1 MIRSIKEILLHGTR
15 SVFHNI
21 KFVFLMWAMNTI
33 SALVLTVP
41 IFNILSDNLGNSLIS
56 ERISQNFDM
65 MWYIQFRNIYSV
77 QFAQLPLTIYFVA
90 GIYALIQT
98 FFLGGLIATFN
109 SPEKNHMVDF
119 FYGGV
124 KYFIRFLKVVL
135 ISIILFGIAFQ
146 LNDLAGYLLTAIFR
160 NSENVTADFILKFL
174 RYILLV
180 FFIGVVMML
189 SDYSKIS
196 LAVRDKLK
204 IWKEII
210 NAALFIKNNFNKVFI
225 TFLIV
230 AIIGALGAIVYN
242 IIGRF
247 IPRTPYYFLFLS
259 FILQQMLIIFRLLVR
274 MLFYSTQVT
283 LFNDLSAP
291 VVNVEAQ
298 YPLF

>member
-1 MIRSIKEILLHGTR
+1 MIKSIKEILLHGVR
-15 SVFHNI
+15 SVFRNI
-21 KFVFLMWAMNTI
+21 KFVVLMWAVNAV

-41 IFNILSDNLGNSLIS
+41 IYNILTDNLGNSLIS
-56 ERISQNFDM
+56 DHISQNFDL

-77 QFAQLPLTIYFVA
+77 QFSQLPLTIYFVA

-98 FFLGGLIATFN
+98 FFLGGLISIFN
-109 SPEKNHMVDF
+109 YPEKNHMVDF

-124 KYFIRFLKVVL
+124 KYFIRFLKIVIFSL
-135 ISIILFGIAFQ
+135 ILFAAAFK
-146 LNDLAGYLLTAIFR
+146 LNDYGGYLLTLLFK

-196 LAVRDKLK
+196 LAVRDKTK
-204 IWKEII
+204 IWKECL
-210 NAALFIKNNFNKVFI
+210 NAAWFIKDNFNKVFI

-291 VVNVEAQ
+291 VVKVEAQ
-298 YPLF
+298 IPLF